1 MNDCVNHPSHY
12 ETGKF
17 ECIEVMEETQG
28 VEAVK
33 NFCICNA
40 FKYLYRHANKNGL
53 EDIKKARWYLDKY
66 IELSERGEID
76 VIHTTPV
83 DDLQRQAESIESK
96 VTKLNAIYEDYEDL
110 MEDYRE
116 LERRS
121 CERRERYCDEIND
134 LRGKLRYK
142 EEMLSSKEEQLE
154 NYRAAIGIL
163 VAVIAFYVALTV
175 AI

>member
-1 MNDCVNHPSHY
+1 MS
-12 ETGKF
+12 
-17 ECIEVMEETQG
+17 
-28 VEAVK
+28 
-33 NFCICNA
+33 
-40 FKYLYRHANKNGL
+40 
-53 EDIKKARWYLDKY
+53 Y
-66 IELSERGEID
+66 I
-76 VIHTTPV
+76 TTPV

-142 EEMLSSKEEQLE
+142 EEMLSSKEKQLE